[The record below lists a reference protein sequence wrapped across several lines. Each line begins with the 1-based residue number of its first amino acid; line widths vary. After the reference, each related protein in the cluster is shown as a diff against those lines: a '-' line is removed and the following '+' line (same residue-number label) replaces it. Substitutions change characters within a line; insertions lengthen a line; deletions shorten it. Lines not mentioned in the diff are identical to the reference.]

1 VVALAARATRTAAMT
16 KKQSVARTSLQ
27 RRASKSQRRPAS
39 CWSTGARLRAAWQR
53 AASKSGILQ
62 QSRWSTALPQFGNDR
77 WGDDS
82 ALGRFR
88 GYQALARPDF
98 GWPLVSL
105 VSAALLWVISVRSV
119 DESRI
124 GSYGLVPLFPITFVA
139 ALAILIVSFCLF
151 VYRDRAPAAILVAHV
166 VALIVILH
174 GTPLIVYDHL
184 RYSWAW
190 KHVGIV
196 DYIQRNGTVD
206 PDIGLFNAYH
216 NWPGFFAFAAL
227 VTEAAGF
234 ESALGLAAWAPVIFN
249 ILFLGAVFLLLRLFT
264 TDRRLIWL
272 GLWFY
277 FLTQWVG
284 QDYFAPQPLAY
295 VLHLIILWICLAWLG
310 RDAIQPRVSIWLWR
324 PSRFVLSLLD
334 RVLGRAKPA
343 DPPTTEPPLWQQQ
356 ALLGTAILLFAVIAT
371 SHQLTPFMTI
381 LAVSALVVFDR
392 CRVRGLPL
400 LFIVLTV
407 AWMIS
412 GALVFTQEHVLA
424 EIEAFGQT
432 EGNISSTLID
442 TSRADPSMRVVALA
456 GRALSASVGL
466 LAFLGIL
473 RRLWHRYRD
482 LVPML
487 LCGSPLLVLAGSSYG
502 GEVVFR
508 VYLFALPF
516 LAFFAAAL
524 IYPAPAAGR
533 SWWGLL
539 LSILLSGAML
549 AGFGLAYYGKEEI
562 NHYTDG
568 EVAATR
574 YLYRIVPSESLII
587 EGTSTYPI
595 RDKYYDRFS
604 YVPIVVATDDPSH
617 SQCSY
622 TADELVSLMADP
634 VYPGTTER
642 APAAFLIVTRS
653 QLASIRLLGAC
664 SIDSLINEVANHPC
678 VQTVFLE
685 SDALILT
692 VPPESL
698 GRDTC

>member
-1 VVALAARATRTAAMT
+1 VKIAY
-16 KKQSVARTSLQ
+16 
-27 RRASKSQRRPAS
+27 
-39 CWSTGARLRAAWQR
+39 
-53 AASKSGILQ
+53 
-62 QSRWSTALPQFGNDR
+62 
-77 WGDDS
+77 
-82 ALGRFR
+82 R
-88 GYQALARPDF
+88 GYRALARPDV
-98 GWPLVSL
+98 GWPLAVLLST
-105 VSAALLWVISVRSV
+105 ALLWVISLRAV
-119 DESRI
+119 DVSRT
-124 GSYGLVPLFPITFVA
+124 GSYGLVPLFPMTFFA
-139 ALAILIVSFCLF
+139 ALAILIVSFCVS
-151 VYRDRAPAAILVAHV
+151 VYRDRTPAAILVAHV
-166 VALIVILH
+166 VELIVILH
-174 GTPLIVYDHL
+174 GTPQILYDHL

-234 ESALGLAAWAPVIFN
+234 ETALGLAAWAPVIFN
-249 ILFLGAVFLLLRLFT
+249 ILFLGVVLLLLRLFT
-264 TDRRLIWL
+264 PDRRLIWL
-272 GLWFY
+272 SLWFY

-284 QDYFAPQPLAY
+284 QDYFAPQPMVY

-310 RDAIQPRVSIWLWR
+310 RDVVQPRVPIWLWR

-343 DPPTTEPPLWQQQ
+343 DPPAAEPPLWQRQ
-356 ALLGTAILLFAVIAT
+356 ALLGIAIFLFAVIAT
-371 SHQLTPFMTI
+371 SHQLTPFMTVF
-381 LAVSALVVFDR
+381 AVSALVIFDQ
-392 CRVRGLPL
+392 CRARGLPL

-407 AWMIS
+407 AWLIS

-424 EIEAFGQT
+424 EIASFGQT
-432 EGNISSTLID
+432 EDNFASTLID

-456 GRALSASVGL
+456 GRALTASVGL

-473 RRLWHRYRD
+473 RRLWYRYRD
-482 LVPML
+482 LVPIL
-487 LCGSPLLVLAGSSYG
+487 LCGSPVLVLAGSSYG

-508 VYLFALPF
+508 VYLFSLPF

-524 IYPAPAAGR
+524 IYPAPATGR
-533 SWWGLL
+533 SWWSLL
-539 LSILLSGAML
+539 PSILLSGAML
-549 AGFGLAYYGKEEI
+549 AGFSLAYYGKEEV
-562 NHYTDG
+562 NHFTDG

-587 EGTSTYPI
+587 EGTSAYPI

-604 YVPIVVATDDPSH
+604 YVPIVVSADDPSY
-617 SQCSY
+617 SQCSF

-634 VYPGTTER
+634 VYPGRTER

-653 QLASIRLLGAC
+653 QLANIRLLGAC
-664 SIDSLINEVANHPC
+664 SIDSLIREVANHPC

-685 SDALILT
+685 SDAVILT
-692 VPPESL
+692 VPPETL
-698 GRDTC
+698 RKGTC